1 MKTHFY
7 QTNVNH
13 MIAEKRLFNNAQ
25 KNDWISTV
33 MVDKT
38 PVSDSF
44 SGFGVAITGSS
55 CYELSI
61 MPPTQRDE
69 FLSDIYGKDVLK
81 ISGYFILIHAGLAGE
96 VEGRHTA
103 EHLFS

>member
-7 QTNVNH
+7 QTNENH
-13 MIAEKRLFNNAQ
+13 MIAETRLFNNAQ

-61 MPPTQRDE
+61 MPPAFKTFGMPWVR
-69 FLSDIYGKDVLK
+69 LRIYLK
-81 ISGYFILIHAGLAGE
+81 ML
-96 VEGRHTA
+96 
-103 EHLFS
+103 